1 MDFVVVAKKG
11 VATSI
16 TVLSRKR
23 WKNYGAA
30 TVPGSRVLIALIR
43 VYQRLISPLSGR
55 IVVSL
60 QPVQATELR
69 HCEVWSDKRQ
79 LVDGETRIKMPPLH
93 PGGDDPVPPGP
104 FDTREHYDGFA
115 TQSFSHR
122 FAVRVFHDRQAWEQD
137 KNPQPQAQQTTQTRP
152 PQRVAPPTRAYRP
165 VARGNDLG

>member
-11 VATSI
+11 LPTSI

-30 TVPGSRVLIALIR
+30 LSPGSRVLIALIR
-43 VYQRLISPLSGR
+43 VYQRLIIRYSGR

-69 HCEVWSDKRQ
+69 IAQVWSDKRQ
-79 LVDGETRIKMPPLH
+79 LVDGETRIKIHPLH

-104 FDTREHYDGFA
+104 FDTRDTNDGFA

-122 FAVRVFHDRQAWEQD
+122 FAVRVFMIWQAWEQD
-137 KNPQPQAQQTTQTRP
+137 KNPQPQAQQTTRQRP

-165 VARGNDLG
+165 VARETDLG